1 MTKTSSPWQ
10 SGLALAGFIFITFCA
25 PLLGVTSIPG
35 EWYAGLNKPSWNPPA
50 WLFGPA
56 WTTLYTLMAIAAWL
70 VWKRVGFTR
79 ALGFY
84 FVQLILNAAWTPI
97 FFGAHAMSWA
107 LVEISI
113 MWIAILLTLLSFL
126 RVQKTAGLL
135 LVPYLAWVS
144 FATFLN
150 FTLWRL
156 NPS

>member
-1 MTKTSSPWQ
+1 MPEPHI
-10 SGLALAGFIFITFCA
+10 LAAIIWALILAGA
-25 PLLGVTSIPG
+25 GGALTSIGP
-35 EWYAGLNKPSWNPPA
+35 WYRNLKKPSWQPPD

-97 FFGAHAMSWA
+97 FFGAHAMGWA

>member
-1 MTKTSSPWQ
+1 M
-10 SGLALAGFIFITFCA
+10 G
-25 PLLGVTSIPG
+25 
-35 EWYAGLNKPSWNPPA
+35 
-50 WLFGPA
+50 
-56 WTTLYTLMAIAAWL
+56 
-70 VWKRVGFTR
+70 
-79 ALGFY
+79 
-84 FVQLILNAAWTPI
+84 
-97 FFGAHAMSWA
+97 WA